1 MAAGCRNWP
10 LGEEGGGVDSIQEGT
25 KRVAGAN
32 SEGGRRVLQ
41 ARTHSVLTTNVAD
54 VDGSIVQGSIVIVF
68 VFVFQGA

>member
-32 SEGGRRVLQ
+32 SEGG
-41 ARTHSVLTTNVAD
+41 A
-54 VDGSIVQGSIVIVF
+54 VF
-68 VFVFQGA
+68 YEREHIAFSQQMWLMWMGA